1 MSHSVPYEP
10 VESRCRVSGSE
21 LGVAQ
26 LGTQGDPWGAQRDM
40 ALATVGRVASAA
52 VLASV
57 ERGRRQ

>member
-1 MSHSVPYEP
+1 MPRVVPYE
-10 VESRCRVSGSE
+10 RAAALGSGSD